1 MRRLEAHSNGAYF
14 AQLEWRWYIANK
26 NYVNIVI
33 SVIGCFSS
41 DSNSI
46 KLSHYKYTVL
56 FYCAITRK
64 VSRTLEKI
72 TCTSQS
78 QLPNFSRWTNEMEA
92 YILLQIWFFHH
103 LKLCLHIEQSLYS
116 SQLRQL
122 AVRGITAQAHEP
134 LKNPAFI
141 KKKAKPYGALCCR
154 FRPAVIMFEVPYSSY
169 YILLQYRSRLGL
181 TDEVVR
187 FIVNHQA
194 LKEMMERDGF
204 YVESHGWDACDCFS
218 RRN

>member
-141 KKKAKPYGALCCR
+141 KKKA
-154 FRPAVIMFEVPYSSY
+154 
-169 YILLQYRSRLGL
+169 
-181 TDEVVR
+181 

>member
-33 SVIGCFSS
+33 SVKIGCFSS

-103 LKLCLHIEQSLYS
+103 LKLS

-141 KKKAKPYGALCCR
+141 KKKA
-154 FRPAVIMFEVPYSSY
+154 
-169 YILLQYRSRLGL
+169 
-181 TDEVVR
+181 